1 MSGLLPGATISPFV
15 AEWLPRVVAE
25 LNGRP
30 GPRRALDLAMGEG
43 RHAIPLVEAGFVT
56 YGVDIAVD
64 RLRRARRMLLEHRLH
79 VIQWA
84 ADLDTY
90 PLPAEHFD
98 LLFCTRFLLRA
109 RWPDLKR
116 SVRPGGFVMY
126 ETFTTGQIARGFGP
140 SANSGPSRGSTSS
153 LRPEPAEGRARSRG
167 GPSSPEHLL
176 HPGELARAFG
186 DWTVLHSAE
195 VEDPA
200 ALARLVARKPGA

>member
-1 MSGLLPGATISPFV
+1 MTPRSIIVGVSGVLPGNAISPFV
-15 AEWLPRVVAE
+15 NEWLLRVAAE
-25 LNGRP
+25 MDGRP

-56 YGVDIAVD
+56 YGVDVAVD
-64 RLRRARRMLLEHRLH
+64 RLLNARRMLHRRRIGVL
-79 VIQWA
+79 QWA

-90 PLPAEHFD
+90 PLPAGHFD

-109 RWPDLKR
+109 RWDDLKR

-140 SANSGPSRGSTSS
+140 SS
-153 LRPEPAEGRARSRG
+153 L
-167 GPSSPEHLL
+167 EHLL
-176 HPGELARAFG
+176 EPGELAAAFA
-186 DWTVLHSAE
+186 DWTVLHSEE
-195 VEDPA
+195 VEEPA

>member
-1 MSGLLPGATISPFV
+1 MSGILPGAEISPFV
-15 AEWLPRVVAE
+15 TAWLPRVVAG

-43 RHAIPLVEAGFVT
+43 RHAIPLAEAGFVT
-56 YGVDIAVD
+56 YGVDVAVD
-64 RLRRARRMLLEHRLH
+64 RLQNARRMLLGRRLD
-79 VIQWA
+79 VKQWA

-109 RWPDLKR
+109 RWDDLKR

-140 SANSGPSRGSTSS
+140 S
-153 LRPEPAEGRARSRG
+153 
-167 GPSSPEHLL
+167 SPDHLL
-176 HPGELARAFG
+176 HPGELEGAFD
-186 DWTVLHSAE
+186 DWTILHSEE
-195 VEDPA
+195 VEAPA
-200 ALARLVARKPGA
+200 AMARLVARKPGA

>member
-1 MSGLLPGATISPFV
+1 VSGIRRGAEISPFV
-15 AEWLPRVVAE
+15 EAWLPRVVAG

-43 RHAIPLVEAGFVT
+43 RHAIPLAEAGFVT
-56 YGVDIAVD
+56 YGVDVAVD
-64 RLRRARRMLLEHRLH
+64 RLQHARRMLLGRRLD
-79 VIQWA
+79 VRQWA

-109 RWPDLKR
+109 RWDDLKR

-140 SANSGPSRGSTSS
+140 S
-153 LRPEPAEGRARSRG
+153 
-167 GPSSPEHLL
+167 SPDHLL
-176 HPGELARAFG
+176 HPGELAGAFD
-186 DWTVLHSAE
+186 DWTILHSEE
-195 VEDPA
+195 VEEPA
-200 ALARLVARKPGA
+200 AMARLVARKPGA

>member
-1 MSGLLPGATISPFV
+1 MSGLLPGAKISPFV
-15 AEWLPRVVAE
+15 TEWLPRVVAE
-25 LNGRP
+25 MSGRP

-43 RHAIPLVEAGFVT
+43 RHAIPLAEAGFVT
-56 YGVDIAVD
+56 YGVDVAVD
-64 RLRRARRMLLEHRLH
+64 RLATARRALTNRGLDVL
-79 VIQWA
+79 QWA
-84 ADLDTY
+84 ADLDAY
-90 PLPAEHFD
+90 PLPADRFD

-109 RWPDLKR
+109 RWDDLKR
-116 SVRPGGFVMY
+116 CVRPGGFVMY
-126 ETFTTGQIARGFGP
+126 ETFTTGQIARGV
-140 SANSGPSRGSTSS
+140 
-153 LRPEPAEGRARSRG
+153 